1 MRKNNGH
8 FSRLKGSITERVES
22 FFNGLCKKGVG
33 HLGVVPSLSIKVLTE
48 YDDHEVRQGEGH
60 EVVVHGRVEVGAP
73 KDDHADRDVAEDP
86 RDEDRGVEEGDDHQG
101 QVVVHLHRPQHH
113 LQVVR
118 HLRPVVRGCHLTRL
132 RARHCAN
139 FR

>member
-1 MRKNNGH
+1 M
-8 FSRLKGSITERVES
+8 
-22 FFNGLCKKGVG
+22 
-33 HLGVVPSLSIKVLTE
+33 GVVLSLSINILTE

-60 EVVVHGRVEVGAP
+60 EVVVHGGVEMGAP
-73 KDDHADRDVAEDP
+73 EDDQADRDVAEDP

-113 LQVVR
+113 LQVLR
-118 HLRPVVRGCHLTRL
+118 HLRPVVHGRHLTSL
-132 RARHCAN
+132 RACHCGN